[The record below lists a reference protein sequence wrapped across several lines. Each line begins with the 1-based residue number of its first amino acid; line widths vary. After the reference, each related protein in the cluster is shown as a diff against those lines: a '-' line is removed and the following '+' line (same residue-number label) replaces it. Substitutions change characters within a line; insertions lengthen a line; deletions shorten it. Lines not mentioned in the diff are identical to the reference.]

1 MRRIIDN
8 DYLTLVI
15 RLFVGCLFI
24 YASFYKIIQPL
35 DFAKSIWYYHMMPGE
50 YINLMALILPWLEFL
65 CGLGLIL
72 GIYYR
77 GSVLIINIMMVMF
90 IIALTSAVIRGISI
104 DCGCFKASEASND
117 SARETL
123 WRDIGLII
131 LTIQLFFSR
140 SKAFML
146 TQK

>member
-8 DYLTLVI
+8 DYLTLII

-24 YASFYKIIQPL
+24 YASIYKIIQPS
-35 DFAKSIWYYHMMPGE
+35 DFAKSIWYYHMIPGV
-50 YINLMALILPWLEFL
+50 YINLIALILPWLEFL

-77 GSVLIINIMMVMF
+77 GSVLIINLMTVLF

-104 DCGCFKASEASND
+104 DCGCFRASVATND

-131 LTIQLFFSR
+131 LTLQMLFSR
-140 SKAFML
+140 SKAFI
-146 TQK
+146 

>member
-8 DYLTLVI
+8 DYLTIII
-15 RLFVGCLFI
+15 RLFVGSLFI
-24 YASFYKIIQPL
+24 YASFYKIIQPT
-35 DFAKSIWYYHMMPGE
+35 DFAKSIWYYHMIPGE

-65 CGLGLIL
+65 CGLGIIL
-72 GIYYR
+72 GIYYK
-77 GSVLIINIMMVMF
+77 GSVFIINIMMVMF

-104 DCGCFKASEASND
+104 DCGCFKASIASND
-117 SARETL
+117 SAKETL

-146 TQK
+146 SGK